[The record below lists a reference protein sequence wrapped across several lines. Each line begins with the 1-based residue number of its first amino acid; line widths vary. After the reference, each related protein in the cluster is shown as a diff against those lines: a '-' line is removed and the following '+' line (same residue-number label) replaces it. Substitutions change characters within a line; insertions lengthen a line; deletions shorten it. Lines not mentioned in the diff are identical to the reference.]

1 MLLVGVGWA
10 VMLGDEDVV
19 LFTDPAGI
27 DTEVAFSWSLDDFP
41 RVRML
46 AALFVDLTL
55 PLPEFDGTVN
65 VAAEVA
71 ADGDKYGEEGTRD
84 ISLLFAD
91 TSSSGTLLRLRLEEA
106 ILLELFDNVSG
117 ESTAIINCIHL

>member
-10 VMLGDEDVV
+10 VLFEEADVV
-19 LFTDPAGI
+19 LFIDPAGI
-27 DTEVAFSWSLDDFP
+27 DREVAFSWSLDDFP

-46 AALFVDLTL
+46 AALLVDLTP
-55 PLPEFDGTVN
+55 PLPEFDGIVKV
-65 VAAEVA
+65 VADVA

-106 ILLELFDNVSG
+106 IRTVRD
-117 ESTAIINCIHL
+117 CK